1 MAEVEPMSDFFHPKL
16 QAVEALAP
24 YRLRTTWS
32 TGEVLEVDV
41 ESVLR
46 GIPALSKLLEEKVFA
61 KAHLGEWG
69 HGVEWFDAEL
79 GADNVY
85 AWAKEQASEVSHQM
99 FGSWMHRNS
108 LSLNTAAD
116 ALGISRRM
124 VSYYRTAQKP
134 IPRSIWLACL
144 GWEALRDQSLVGQAV
159 DRHGSKVLPQYQADE
174 GALTKA
180 QLSHIQKSAPKAK
193 GGRVRSNLFDMESS

>member
-1 MAEVEPMSDFFHPKL
+1 MSDFFHPKL

-32 TGEVLEVDV
+32 TGEVLDVDV

-46 GIPALSKLLEEKVFA
+46 GIPALSKLLDEKVFA

-99 FGSWMHRNS
+99 FGTWMHRNS

-124 VSYYRTAQKP
+124 VEPTTELHKSPFHA
-134 IPRSIWLACL
+134 LF
-144 GWEALRDQSLVGQAV
+144 GWPAWAGRRCVMLQSLAFQTW
-159 DRHGSKVLPQYQADE
+159 KQADSRFLVLKILC
-174 GALTKA
+174 A
-180 QLSHIQKSAPKAK
+180 SI
-193 GGRVRSNLFDMESS
+193 